1 MYNPAHFAET
11 RLDVLHDLIRQH
23 PLAALVTNSVNG
35 LEATHVP
42 MVLHAEIGTQ
52 GTLRCHMARANQ
64 QWKSINPGTPALVIF
79 SGPQHYITPSWYPTK
94 KEHGR
99 VVPTWN
105 YVAVHASGRA
115 SLFGDERALLE
126 HVTKLTQQHEAS
138 FEKPWAVS
146 DAPEEYVKAMAKAI
160 VGVEISIDRLE
171 GKWKASQNRS
181 VADQEGVMEGLQR
194 LGTPQSR
201 EMAEVMSQLGGGIHP
216 A

>member
-11 RLDVLHDLIRQH
+11 RPDVLHEFVRQH
-23 PLAALVTNSVNG
+23 PLAALVTSGPNG

-42 MVLHAEIGTQ
+42 MVLHAEIGAQ
-52 GTLRCHMARANQ
+52 GTLRCHLARANP
-64 QWKSINPGTPALVIF
+64 QWKSIDPSTPVLVIF
-79 SGPQHYITPSWYPTK
+79 SGPQHYITPSWYAAK

-105 YVAVHASGRA
+105 YVAVHASGHA
-115 SLFGDERALLE
+115 CLFDDEATLLE
-126 HVTKLTQQHEAS
+126 HVTALTRQQEAS

-160 VGVEISIDRLE
+160 IGIEISIDRFE
-171 GKWKASQNRS
+171 GKWKANQNRS
-181 VADQEGVMEGLQR
+181 LADREGVIAGLES

-201 EMAEVMSQLGGGIHP
+201 EMAEVMRGREI
-216 A
+216 